1 MRERKKERKKPETE
15 RGKKKKEE
23 VRGTE
28 RERERKGVLERGKKQ
43 ERKQKK
49 VHTLEDIQGAVSQY
63 PCVYNNNNIIISSV
77 ASKQQSDTST
87 TQAGAW
93 CLLELLANKHSYVH
107 YIGMLTL
114 YY

>member
-1 MRERKKERKKPETE
+1 MREIDRERGCVGK
-15 RGKKKKEE
+15 RGKK
-23 VRGTE
+23 R
-28 RERERKGVLERGKKQ
+28 

-49 VHTLEDIQGAVSQY
+49 VHTLEDITGTVSQH

-93 CLLELLANKHSYVH
+93 CLLELLANKHSYIH
-107 YIGMLTL
+107 YIGLLTL
-114 YY
+114 YS